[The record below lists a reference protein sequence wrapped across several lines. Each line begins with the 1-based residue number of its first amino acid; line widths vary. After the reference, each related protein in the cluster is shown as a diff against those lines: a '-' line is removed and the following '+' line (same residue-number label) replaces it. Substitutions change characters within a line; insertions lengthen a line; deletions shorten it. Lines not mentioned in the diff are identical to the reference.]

1 MKNVEKELK
10 YQLSKEDFTI
20 FKKFLIENE
29 YLKLSSF
36 TQINYY
42 IDTVGLFFKERDITI
57 RIRKI
62 LQDTN
67 KYEFTIKIP
76 INENSGENYKIK
88 NEYNII
94 LDEEIAINLI
104 SRNNFKDYERL
115 FTDILREIEFKID
128 ISKLKVIGQLNTK
141 RELYII
147 DKNYEAINIDISSY
161 LDEEDY
167 EIEWE
172 TDRIDG
178 AERIITDIFKKISIV
193 PNSNCISKNTR
204 FFDKYTSLYC

>member
-10 YQLSKEDFTI
+10 YQLSKEDFII

-29 YLKLSSF
+29 YLKLNSF

-42 IDTVGLFFKERDITI
+42 IDTEELIFKERDITI

-62 LQDTN
+62 LADIN

-76 INENSGENYKIK
+76 INKNYGENYKIK

-104 SRNNFKDYERL
+104 NRDNFKDYERL
-115 FTDILREIEFKID
+115 FTDILKEIEFKID
-128 ISKLKVIGQLNTK
+128 LNKLKVIGQLNTK

-172 TDRIDG
+172 TEKIDG

-204 FFDKYTSLYC
+204 FFDKYTSL